1 MGVQQLAWL
10 LHWVILPT
18 SILPAPLSSA
28 GTHAGRHAARRFT
41 LRRAPAHQQQAG
53 HPAQGGQG
61 FTADQRDVMQ
71 ALTSLLPPQQDGV
84 GWAELAAHVRSH
96 RASAQRGGSGGG
108 VQLLSRLV
116 AAAASQFPGEAEAA
130 GLTER
135 PLAPLPTS
143 ATASP
148 VGASA
153 GASSAVSRAASAAP
167 DGHAAEAEAWNH
179 LQQHVQGAQSPA
191 PPPQQQQ
198 QQRPPTSLGVGGEGA
213 GADLRQQLEGAV
225 QADLQAQLDSGAAQR
240 AQHAQQQSAGLQ
252 PRLPQ
257 SADGAGSSISATAAA
272 GAAAAE
278 AAEGGSAQ
286 PPRPFAL
293 GTQPEAAA
301 GQPGAA
307 ALTALTASMPGAG
320 SPQGSLASTVA
331 SAEAALRL
339 LSLPEAAAAQ
349 HPMPPLVAAALA
361 AARAPPPDQPEE

>member
-1 MGVQQLAWL
+1 MQQLAWL
-10 LHWVILPT
+10 LHWVVLPT
-18 SILPAPLSSA
+18 SNLPAPFSSA

-167 DGHAAEAEAWNH
+167 DGRAAEAEAWIH

-191 PPPQQQQ
+191 PPPPQQQQ

-252 PRLPQ
+252 QRLPQ
-257 SADGAGSSISATAAA
+257 PADGAGSSISAAAAA

-278 AAEGGSAQ
+278 PAEGGPAQ
-286 PPRPFAL
+286 PPRPFAS

-307 ALTALTASMPGAG
+307 ALAALTASMPGAG
-320 SPQGSLASTVA
+320 SPQGSVASTVA

-349 HPMPPLVAAALA
+349 HPLPPLVAAALA